1 MLASHAAHALAAAPI
16 STHPPLTLSF
26 GRDFSN
32 AKNSHT
38 KMGANRDQTSHQS
51 KKAKVDKAFPPACG
65 YEIVYKDDQNR
76 FFSYSSGFNR
86 RYRHQYSLKY
96 SHSHWPRAAKR

>member
-1 MLASHAAHALAAAPI
+1 MLASHAAHVLAAAPI

-32 AKNSHT
+32 AKNSHED
-38 KMGANRDQTSHQS
+38 GRQPRSDEPPVQEG
-51 KKAKVDKAFPPACG
+51 KKVVDKAFPPACG

-76 FFSYSSGFNR
+76 FFSYSTGFNR
-86 RYRHQYSLKY
+86 RYRHQ
-96 SHSHWPRAAKR
+96 